1 METQGIPSAQ
11 AFLAAH
17 HGPLGTLHILTQE
30 LRDEV
35 WSLAL
40 SDTTI
45 IWGAITKTKSI
56 ALLSSSKTIR
66 KEVVPTIIRTRCIT
80 LQTPAALSLLLRSC
94 KTEEK
99 SSANQ
104 REEADTPRSDKVEA
118 PDANKSH
125 TPDLSETDKPH
136 LPSVP
141 KKKEQQHY
149 PRYRFPRH
157 IKIHIRIARERG
169 DLQDKLTAWQTALA
183 AFPTGGLHSLSFSFK
198 VINPYWYYSTGLLV
212 MLLRFMGRL
221 TIGVQIKSRGRC
233 CLRLEGEHEVVEQ
246 LRRGI

>member
-1 METQGIPSAQ
+1 MSVLFYFNTATPKYRFRPSGHKLCQLINPLITPFAHSHGDSRYSFSSGISSRSPRS
-11 AFLAAH
+11 LE
-17 HGPLGTLHILTQE
+17 TLHILTQE

-141 KKKEQQHY
+141 KKGEQ
-149 PRYRFPRH
+149 
-157 IKIHIRIARERG
+157 
-169 DLQDKLTAWQTALA
+169 
-183 AFPTGGLHSLSFSFK
+183 
-198 VINPYWYYSTGLLV
+198 
-212 MLLRFMGRL
+212 
-221 TIGVQIKSRGRC
+221 
-233 CLRLEGEHEVVEQ
+233 
-246 LRRGI
+246 